1 MMIFQKHKNK
11 RGRYISVS
19 EYRAKNSKGSADIPE
34 CKNRWGWRGIY
45 QKIQSILAQD
55 SKGKMATTVVDT
67 SRKTLA
73 VMDNNISRESRSFK
87 NVVINNVITPTTL
100 GKERA
105 DFVEQDNRDMP
116 QVNDQELNVRL
127 VLKLGPNGK
136 WEVKWADV
144 EEASPMKQ

>member
-1 MMIFQKHKNK
+1 
-11 RGRYISVS
+11 
-19 EYRAKNSKGSADIPE
+19 
-34 CKNRWGWRGIY
+34 
-45 QKIQSILAQD
+45 
-55 SKGKMATTVVDT
+55 MATTVVDT

-105 DFVEQDNRDMP
+105 DFVEQDNRDMT

-144 EEASPMKQ
+144 EEASPMKTVKSLKLSR